1 MLHWEGVCLLAKL
14 LLDEMAH
21 FAPKSVGGLEMGAI
35 QLATSIM
42 LKSTCAG
49 KSKTKFIF
57 IRWTSSQSATDAIY
71 AANDRGYNVKAVVVV
86 IRLNEN
92 S

>member
-1 MLHWEGVCLLAKL
+1 VL
-14 LLDEMAH
+14 
-21 FAPKSVGGLEMGAI
+21 VGAGLN
-35 QLATSIM
+35 Q
-42 LKSTCAG
+42 
-49 KSKTKFIF
+49 FF
-57 IRWTSSQSATDAIY
+57 IRWTSSKSAVDAIY

>member
-1 MLHWEGVCLLAKL
+1 
-14 LLDEMAH
+14 MAH

-35 QLATSIM
+35 RLATSIM

-49 KSKTKFIF
+49 KSRTKFIF
-57 IRWTSSQSATDAIY
+57 YTMESSQSAMDAIY
-71 AANDRGYNVKAVVVV
+71 AANDRGYKVKAVVVV

>member
-1 MLHWEGVCLLAKL
+1 MNIASTILLA
-14 LLDEMAH
+14 
-21 FAPKSVGGLEMGAI
+21 I
-35 QLATSIM
+35 RLATSIM

-49 KSKTKFIF
+49 RSRTKSI
-57 IRWTSSQSATDAIY
+57 IRWTSSKRAVDAIY

>member
-1 MLHWEGVCLLAKL
+1 
-14 LLDEMAH
+14 
-21 FAPKSVGGLEMGAI
+21 MGAI
-35 QLATSIM
+35 RLA
-42 LKSTCAG
+42 LVRAG
-49 KSKTKFIF
+49 LNSFF
-57 IRWTSSQSATDAIY
+57 IRWTSSQSAMDAIH